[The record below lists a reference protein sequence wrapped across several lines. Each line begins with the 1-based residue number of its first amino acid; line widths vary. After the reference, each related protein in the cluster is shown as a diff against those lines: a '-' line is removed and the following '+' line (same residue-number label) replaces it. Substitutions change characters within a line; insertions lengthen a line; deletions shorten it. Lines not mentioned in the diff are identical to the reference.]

1 MYVVMFIVIRDPK
14 GLAFSIMLG
23 DLNGPVQSF
32 PAFHYFFIPAVK
44 SIIIFRKYV
53 LPSND

>member
-1 MYVVMFIVIRDPK
+1 MYVVVFIVIRDPK